1 MKAIEREEQTQLQ
14 ELRREARE
22 VVAVG
27 PSAANRFA
35 KSTRYWD
42 RTLPPSSNRPLMHLL
57 IVLLT
62 PHPQNSGKDD
72 DVSSRAKTVYINQEP
87 VDGST

>member
-1 MKAIEREEQTQLQ
+1 MQAIEREEQTQLQ
-14 ELRREARE
+14 ELGRGAPE
-22 VVAVG
+22 VVTVG
-27 PSAANRFA
+27 PSAASRFA

-42 RTLPPSSNRPLMHLL
+42 RTLPHSSNRPLMHLL